1 MLHIEWW
8 REYLRF
14 PDLMRG
20 AMATTIMAYSSR
32 SYPSFSLTCTT
43 ITFTRPWLPF
53 SLQISNWVRDS
64 LNHCDY
70 YPAKGQNINIY
81 LQVLNKMWYLGYL
94 SKLFIM
100 KHKQCKWQKNANL
113 SRLDPF
119 IGRTQI
125 ICHLAKSP
133 KWRACSQNIFR
144 LPF

>member
-53 SLQISNWVRDS
+53 SLQISNWVTHWITATIIRPKD
-64 LNHCDY
+64 
-70 YPAKGQNINIY
+70 NINIY

-113 SRLDPF
+113 SRLDLF